1 MFHFDY
7 LTENTYSK
15 VISMDID
22 GDIVKNIE
30 FMGG

>member
-7 LTENTYSK
+7 LTENTCSK